1 MLKFNPFWIIITLMS
16 SLFISAC
23 SNQEYIICDYP
34 MRVPEEIQTVIS
46 DDEKIVLNF
55 PSVSNNDFYDEEEY
69 YTYAFAYAHAVAESH
84 CSEFGKTSKLEN
96 ESTNESL
103 HLLEFKCED

>member
-23 SNQEYIICDYP
+23 SNQEYIICDTP
-34 MRVPEEIQTVIS
+34 MRAPEEIQTVIS

-55 PSVSNNDFYDEEEY
+55 PSVANNDLYFEEFYYEY
-69 YTYAFAYAHAVAESH
+69 AKLIAELH
-84 CSEFGKTSKLEN
+84 CSEFKNISKLKTKN
-96 ESTNESL
+96 TNEGLTSL
-103 HLLEFKCED
+103 SFGCIKH

>member
-23 SNQEYIICDYP
+23 SNQEYIIICDYP
-34 MRVPEEIQTVIS
+34 MRAPEEIQTVIS

-55 PSVSNNDFYDEEEY
+55 PSFENENLYSEEIYHEY
-69 YTYAFAYAHAVAESH
+69 AKLIAELH
-84 CSEFGKTSKLEN
+84 CSEFEKISKLKAKN
-96 ESTNESL
+96 TNEGLTSL
-103 HLLEFKCED
+103 SFGCIKH